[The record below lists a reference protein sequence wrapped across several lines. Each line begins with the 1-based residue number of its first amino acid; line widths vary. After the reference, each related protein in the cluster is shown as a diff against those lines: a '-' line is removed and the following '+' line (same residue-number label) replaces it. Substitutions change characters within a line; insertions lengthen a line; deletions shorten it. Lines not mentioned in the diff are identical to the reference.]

1 MQKRWNLL
9 DLEGVFLVD
18 NMAQD
23 DEREKERK
31 EGRKEGMFVG
41 RKGK

>member
-31 EGRKEGMFVG
+31 EGRNVRRKEGEMNI
-41 RKGK
+41 